1 VLGVELTPD
10 QTLFIDDLAHSD
22 NVAVKSGH
30 GTGKS
35 CGVGCAVLWFL
46 YTHYPS
52 IVITTAPTER
62 QVKEI
67 LWREIRFRKAQALK
81 PLPGKPLTMKLD
93 LGPRHYALGFS
104 TNDVQQMQ
112 GFHCDYVMIVIDE
125 ANGFPDELFQAILGL
140 VSGGTRVLLVRIGN
154 PIEPIGHFFNA
165 FTDPDVSK
173 HTMSCLNHP
182 NVLTG
187 KNIIP
192 GAVTKSWV
200 DKMLRLWG
208 KDSAFWDSRVLG
220 NFPRVATDIVVNLP
234 WVEQAEQEK
243 PRRGKDDELFMGY
256 DSAEYGN
263 DEHVWYIGTRTVRVH
278 VEVQRNIEPSAG
290 AGVTKRLQ
298 RQFSIPEKNITI
310 DGTGA
315 GAVMYSFLKLDL
327 PDVRRFVARE
337 TALNDKE
344 FEDKQ
349 SEAYWHIR
357 NMLNPESDIFDRYS
371 FNGKVDKVKADI
383 CSRKYISS
391 PGKGRI
397 MLEPKPKF
405 RDRLLRSPNWGDAMM
420 LCYSPLVS
428 GVDFGLFVLPNV
440 IGAS

>member
-1 VLGVELTPD
+1 VLGVSLTPD
-10 QTLFIDDLAHSD
+10 QEKVIDDLAKSD

-35 CGVGCAVLWFL
+35 CGVACAVLWFL

-93 LGPRHYALGFS
+93 LGPRHFALGFS

-112 GFHCDYVMIVIDE
+112 GFHCDYIMVVIDE
-125 ANGFPDELFQAILGL
+125 ANGFPDELYEAILGL
-140 VSGGTRVLLVRIGN
+140 VSGGTRVLMVRIGN
-154 PIEPIGHFFNA
+154 PIDPTGHFFSA
-165 FTDPDVSK
+165 FTNPEVSK

-192 GAVTKSWV
+192 GAVTRGWV
-200 DKMLRLWG
+200 DKMRRLWG

-220 NFPRVATDIVVNLP
+220 NFPQIAADIVVNLP
-234 WVEQAEQEK
+234 WVERAEQAPAKKEK
-243 PRRGKDDELFMGY
+243 DEVLYMGY
-256 DSAEYGN
+256 DSAEYG
-263 DEHVWYIGTRTVRVH
+263 DDDHIWYIGTSRRRVH
-278 VEVQRNIEPSAG
+278 IEQRRRIEPTEG
-290 AGVTKRLQ
+290 AGITLKLQ
-298 RQFSIPEKNITI
+298 RQYNIPEKNITI

-315 GAVMYSFLKLDL
+315 GATMYSFLKLDL
-327 PDVRRFVARE
+327 PGVRRFVARE
-337 TALNDKE
+337 TAINEKE

-349 SEAYWHIR
+349 SEAYWNIR
-357 NMLNPESDIFDRYS
+357 NMLNPAADGFNNYS
-371 FNGKVDKVKADI
+371 FAGKVDRIKADL
-383 CSRKYISS
+383 CSRKYLTS
-391 PGKGRI
+391 PKGRI

-405 RDRLLRSPNWGDAMM
+405 RDRLKRSPNWGDGMM
-420 LCYSPLVS
+420 LCYSPLV
-428 GVDFGLFVLPNV
+428 GRLDYGIMVLPNV
-440 IGAS
+440 IGDY